1 MNKLPAFWTAV
12 IETFIMLGVVGIVS
26 LFFGTIFG
34 VIMVVT
40 KRDAIL
46 ENRTV
51 NFILGKVIDFL
62 RSIPFII
69 LIFALTQVTR
79 AIVGTSI
86 GIRGAIFPLI
96 VGSVPF
102 VARQI
107 ESALSEVDQ
116 GLIEASQAMGCS
128 PVEIIFRVYLRESI
142 PGIIRAMTI
151 TLITLIGYIAM
162 VGAVGGGGLGD
173 FCIRYGYNGFQFDVI
188 YVSVIILLLI
198 TSIIQGIGNILIRKT
213 TQHVAFKT
221 ALPYLPN
228 V

>member
-1 MNKLPAFWTAV
+1 MLEFLNNIIPNIMNKLPAFWTAV

-86 GIRGAIFPLI
+86 GVRGAIFPLI

-213 TQHVAFKT
+213 TH
-221 ALPYLPN
+221 
-228 V
+228 

>member
-1 MNKLPAFWTAV
+1 MLEFLNNIIPNIMNKLPAFWTAV

-213 TQHVAFKT
+213 TH
-221 ALPYLPN
+221 
-228 V
+228 

>member
-1 MNKLPAFWTAV
+1 MLEFLNNIIPNIMNKLPAFWTAV
-12 IETFIMLGVVGIVS
+12 VETFIMLGVVGVVS

-40 KRDAIL
+40 KKDAIL

-213 TQHVAFKT
+213 TH
-221 ALPYLPN
+221 
-228 V
+228 

>member
-1 MNKLPAFWTAV
+1 MLEFLNNIIPNIMNKLPAFWTAV

-128 PVEIIFRVYLRESI
+128 PVEIIFCVYLRESI

-213 TQHVAFKT
+213 TH
-221 ALPYLPN
+221 
-228 V
+228 